1 MKVNRT
7 ILYQSG
13 IVIVAALLFIPFLG
27 DVHLFDWDEINFA
40 ESAREMILSKNYLT
54 VQINFMPFWEKP
66 PLFIWMQVLSMKI
79 FGINEFAARFPDA
92 MCGVL
97 SLLLI
102 FNIGRKFQDE
112 NFGLIW
118 VLVYVGSLLPFFY
131 FKSGIIDPWFNFFI
145 FLSIYL
151 FILAVNLV
159 SKKYLYIILSAAS
172 LGLAV
177 MTKGP
182 VAILIFAITVGV
194 YWIIQK
200 FRLHVSFLQLVIFA
214 LVLIIVGGFWF
225 ILQILNGHFNVVM
238 EFIQYQIRLF
248 QTKDAGHGGF
258 LFYHFVVLLIGVFP
272 ASVFAIQGFKKSKTD
287 NPLQNDVRLWMTIL
301 FWTVLI
307 LFTIVKTKIVHYSS
321 LCYLPMT
328 YLAARSLYKM
338 IQGEFRF
345 RLWQTILLSI
355 LALLL
360 GTIGILF
367 PLLDHYKQ
375 WLIDQGFITHSFTI
389 GNLQAQVH
397 WRGYEWI
404 TGIILLAGATWAIV
418 VFYRKNIR
426 KGIILLFGSSLIFVY
441 LTIVLLTPRIEGYVQ
456 KSAISFF
463 KNTSD
468 KDAYVYSFYKSYAL
482 YFYGKK
488 QMNENKKA
496 EDITWLTK
504 GDIDKPVYFIMRLDK
519 LPEIKARYP
528 QIKILEDDNGYVI
541 GVRYPDNKKTN

>member
-151 FILAVNLV
+151 FILAVNLA
-159 SKKYLYIILSAAS
+159 SKKNLYIILSAAS

-214 LVLIIVGGFWF
+214 VVLIIVGGFWF

>member
-1 MKVNRT
+1 MKANRT
-7 ILYQSG
+7 ILYQTG
-13 IVIVAALLFIPFLG
+13 IIIAAALLFIPFLG
-27 DVHLFDWDEINFA
+27 NVHLFDWDEINFA

-54 VQINFMPFWEKP
+54 VQVNFMPFWEKP

-92 MCGVL
+92 VCGIV
-97 SLLLI
+97 SLFLI
-102 FNIGRKFQDE
+102 FNIGRKFKDE

-151 FILAVNLV
+151 FILAVNLD

-177 MTKGP
+177 LTKGP
-182 VAILIFAITVGV
+182 VAILIFALTAGI
-194 YWIIQK
+194 YWIIKK
-200 FRLHVSFLQLVIFA
+200 FRLHISFLQLATFA
-214 LVLIIVGGFWF
+214 VVLIIVGGFWF
-225 ILQILNGHFNVVM
+225 ILQILNGHFNVVV

-258 LFYHFVVLLIGVFP
+258 LFYHFVVLLVGVFP

-321 LCYLPMT
+321 LCYFPMT
-328 YLAARSLYKM
+328 YLAARSLYKI
-338 IQGEFRF
+338 IQGEFHF
-345 RLWQTILLSI
+345 RLWQTILLSL
-355 LALLL
+355 LALIL
-360 GTIGILF
+360 GIIGILF

-375 WLIDQGFITHSFTI
+375 WLIDRGYISHPFTI

-397 WRGYEWI
+397 WLGYEWI
-404 TGIILLAGATWAIV
+404 TGIILLAGVFLAIV
-418 VFYRKNIR
+418 FLYRKKLR
-426 KGIILLFGSSLIFVY
+426 KGIMLLFGSSLIFVY
-441 LTIVLLTPRIEGYVQ
+441 LTWFYLLQE
-456 KSAISFF
+456 
-463 KNTSD
+463 
-468 KDAYVYSFYKSYAL
+468 
-482 YFYGKK
+482 
-488 QMNENKKA
+488 
-496 EDITWLTK
+496 
-504 GDIDKPVYFIMRLDK
+504 
-519 LPEIKARYP
+519 
-528 QIKILEDDNGYVI
+528 
-541 GVRYPDNKKTN
+541 

>member
-7 ILYQSG
+7 ILYQTG

-92 MCGVL
+92 MCGIL

-159 SKKYLYIILSAAS
+159 SKKYLYVILSAAS

-194 YWIIQK
+194 YWIIRK

-214 LVLIIVGGFWF
+214 VVLIIVGGFWF
-225 ILQILNGHFNVVM
+225 ILQILNGHFNVVV